1 MAPIMHE
8 VLQSPGQPLD
18 LSTRNFMEPRFGQ
31 DFSNVRLHT
40 DARAAESAR
49 AMKAEAYTVGRNV
62 VFGAG
67 RHAPETAEGKRL
79 LAHELTHTIQQRH
92 TSKATPFEEVSLDP
106 SDSRHESEAESSA
119 QNLGTNETPTT
130 SPQRIQRKTWDTL
143 PIYEERPEIMKAL
156 SADELTRRIARCIG
170 IWETNR
176 GKDDPAPRE
185 STLDT
190 VAGVH
195 ASMATIEQAT
205 MPYAITALKTHSEL
219 RDKASPPLTMKELND
234 AEARCTAVVT
244 LLSSVASAS
253 AGGQKP
259 DDFITANAAAILA
272 TGLSNSDVKTM
283 FSAVT
288 LKGTIDTAHT
298 SVETAEST
306 AKAEAAKE
314 KKTPKEQATKGKN
327 AKDKAMKDAIGAIPA
342 ADRLGLGEGSLKA
355 YINKPKNWG
364 ENRAGWQR
372 KAVAAMPGNVG
383 TRIEAVAVS
392 ESGTALAIPTIKSR
406 VDAQL
411 AKKPVPSREDIVKTV
426 AQKNN
431 PNETGYGKHVWE
443 TYERLYP

>member
-1 MAPIMHE
+1 
-8 VLQSPGQPLD
+8 
-18 LSTRNFMEPRFGQ
+18 MEPRFGQ

-49 AMKAEAYTVGRNV
+49 AIKAEAYTVGRNV

-67 RHAPETAEGKRL
+67 RHAPGTVEGKRL
-79 LAHELTHTIQQRH
+79 LAHELTHTVQQRH
-92 TSKATPFEEVSLDP
+92 PSKTAPSEEVSLGP
-106 SDSRHESEAESSA
+106 PDSLSEFEAESSA
-119 QNLGTNETPTT
+119 QSLGTNETRTT
-130 SPQRIQRKTWDTL
+130 SPQCLQRKTWDTL
-143 PIYEERPEIMKAL
+143 PVYYERPDIMQAV
-156 SADELTRRIARCIG
+156 SADELTSRIARCIG

-185 STLDT
+185 SALDT

-244 LLSSVASAS
+244 LLASVASAS
-253 AGGQKP
+253 AQAQKP
-259 DDFITANAAAILA
+259 DDFIKANAAAILA
-272 TGLSNSDVKTM
+272 TGLSDSDVKTM
-283 FSAVT
+283 FGAVT
-288 LKGTIDTAHT
+288 LKSTLDTAHT
-298 SVETAEST
+298 DVEAAGTT

-314 KKTPKEQATKGKN
+314 KKTPKEQATKSKN

-342 ADRLGLGEGSLKA
+342 ADRLGLGESSLKA

-372 KAVAAMPGNVG
+372 KAVAAMPGSVG

-406 VDAQL
+406 VDTEL
-411 AKKPVPSREDIVKTV
+411 AKKPVPSTEEIVKVV